1 LTAICIA
8 PRTIACKVT
17 SGRYGPWHAFLRCEM
32 LPSIGYSSAAVRG
45 AADRASNS
53 SAVRNSAQSKDDSF
67 DRVFASTGRDAQA
80 DRAQTDPRQ
89 TDPKQSDP
97 KQTSSDEASS
107 LPSVAKGSD
116 SGQSAAKPADA
127 QPTDPSAAAN
137 PESPAG
143 TAASPVGR
151 PTVGQPTVGQRR
163 LTQTDSNEPVRRP
176 RGNGPAAPDASVG
189 LAGSPLDP
197 SSLIML
203 LGAGTARA
211 ANYAAESG
219 PAANV
224 PETAGDKEAQP
235 VAGIASPAPQNAPAP
250 DAGLAFA
257 LRLSRETAVAP
268 ESDSAS
274 SSAGAGAG
282 LSSFANEL
290 EAAAGKALAEVK
302 THSAEENGGGPPA
315 VANAGIAGPLP
326 GNRPAE
332 REAATK
338 VAAPP
343 TAELPSQA
351 SAPVRAVR
359 VQLAAEGNQ
368 RVDLT
373 LVERGGALS
382 VSVRSADS
390 NLARSLQEH
399 LPDLSARLGEQRY
412 QTETWTSRVELPSAS
427 AGSAGSGESGNR
439 DFESGGQKHGGQ
451 NGNSNPEQQQG
462 GRERKAP
469 AWFEELAAFGRT
481 PHIRSEYLWVQ

>member
-1 LTAICIA
+1 
-8 PRTIACKVT
+8 
-17 SGRYGPWHAFLRCEM
+17 
-32 LPSIGYSSAAVRG
+32 
-45 AADRASNS
+45 
-53 SAVRNSAQSKDDSF
+53 
-67 DRVFASTGRDAQA
+67 
-80 DRAQTDPRQ
+80 
-89 TDPKQSDP
+89 
-97 KQTSSDEASS
+97 
-107 LPSVAKGSD
+107 
-116 SGQSAAKPADA
+116 
-127 QPTDPSAAAN
+127 
-137 PESPAG
+137 
-143 TAASPVGR
+143 
-151 PTVGQPTVGQRR
+151 
-163 LTQTDSNEPVRRP
+163 
-176 RGNGPAAPDASVG
+176 
-189 LAGSPLDP
+189 
-197 SSLIML
+197 ML

-219 PAANV
+219 PAANA
-224 PETAGDKEAQP
+224 PETAGDKEEQP
-235 VAGIASPAPQNAPAP
+235 VAGIASQAQQNAPAP

-257 LRLSRETAVAP
+257 LRLSREAAVSP

-274 SSAGAGAG
+274 SSAGAGAS

-290 EAAAGKALAEVK
+290 EAAAGKALTEVK

-315 VANAGIAGPLP
+315 VANAGLAGPLP
-326 GNRPAE
+326 GNQPAE
-332 REAATK
+332 PEAATK

-343 TAELPSQA
+343 TVELPSQA

-412 QTETWTSRVELPSAS
+412 QTETWTPRVELPSAS
-427 AGSAGSGESGNR
+427 AGSAGSGESGSR

-462 GRERKAP
+462 GREREAP

-481 PHIRSEYLWVQ
+481 PNIRSEYLWVQ